1 MRCYPGG
8 VGAASEDHATRV
20 DPRLLQANERT
31 LLAWIRT
38 GLALA
43 AFGIVIDRLEVWLHT
58 FCLPDASPSPSP
70 PRAEAMWI
78 AAAFIV
84 LGTVANAVAIRR
96 FLTVRRTILHGEEV
110 GPDQFP
116 VVFGVLLAALGGIVG
131 AMLLLKAF

>member
-1 MRCYPGG
+1 MGMRCYPGG
-8 VGAASEDHATRV
+8 VGASEDHATRV

-43 AFGIVIDRLEVWLHT
+43 AFGIVIDRLEVWLHA
-58 FCLPDASPSPSP
+58 FCPPDTSRSP

-96 FLTVRRTILHGEEV
+96 FLTVRRTIL
-110 GPDQFP
+110 
-116 VVFGVLLAALGGIVG
+116 
-131 AMLLLKAF
+131 